1 VQESSVFTQAYGL
14 VWAILYHN
22 KLDTHILLGDGTIQE
37 TEVKCAQDQRTT
49 AKIRPWWSNLSDS

>member
-49 AKIRPWWSNLSDS
+49 AKIRPW